1 MLEKDANS
9 RPTAREVAQALQ
21 EIEKFGTSKT
31 LPIRVATSKSES
43 SAQQSSSDAGLWIAV
58 LPFKYRGSNSN
69 LEALADGLSED
80 IITGLSRFQYLRV
93 VARSS
98 TLRFTG
104 ETADVRSI
112 GKELGARYVLE
123 GSLRQAGMTLRV
135 SVQLVDT
142 ITGAHLWA
150 ESYDRPFNAEQIFAL
165 QDELVPRIVATVADQ
180 HGVLIHSIAETMRT
194 KSKDRFTPDEA
205 VLSVFGFHERMTP
218 EEHAT
223 LRDLLERMVRE
234 HPDHGNCWAMLETLY
249 ADEYMFGFNVKPDP
263 LCCKRLFDGAST
275 RFDL

>member
-9 RPTAREVAQALQ
+9 RPTARGVAQALQ

-180 HGVLIHSIAETMRT
+180 HGVLIHSIPKRCAPRART
-194 KSKDRFTPDEA
+194 GSH
-205 VLSVFGFHERMTP
+205 L
-218 EEHAT
+218 
-223 LRDLLERMVRE
+223 
-234 HPDHGNCWAMLETLY
+234 
-249 ADEYMFGFNVKPDP
+249 
-263 LCCKRLFDGAST
+263 T
-275 RFDL
+275 RQY